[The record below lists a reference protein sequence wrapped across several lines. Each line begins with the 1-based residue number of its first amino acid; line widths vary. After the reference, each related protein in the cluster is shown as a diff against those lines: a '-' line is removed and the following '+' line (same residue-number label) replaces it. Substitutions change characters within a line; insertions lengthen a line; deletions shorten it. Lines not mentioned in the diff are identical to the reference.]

1 MPVCKATLTGKK
13 CRDWLA
19 STKAW
24 RTVTGAAT
32 DATGVTRVEV
42 LAYAKIGKKYL
53 TLAGTKLKS
62 VKTKALATKTP
73 VAAKVTTGGWTI
85 SLPKLPPGSWTLQVR
100 AVDPA
105 GNLSGWTT
113 LKVKIKS

>member
-1 MPVCKATLTGKK
+1 M
-13 CRDWLA
+13 
-19 STKAW
+19 
-24 RTVTGAAT
+24 
-32 DATGVTRVEV
+32 EV

-53 TLAGTKLKS
+53 TLAGTKLEERQDQGAGHEDPRRRQG
-62 VKTKALATKTP
+62 VHGRLDDLAAE
-73 VAAKVTTGGWTI
+73 AAAG
-85 SLPKLPPGSWTLQVR
+85 PWTLQVR